1 MSETR
6 KTFPTIFIPIDA
18 WGEQVIENVRQSTR
32 LFERE
37 LLHQKWIGFS
47 RTISADSSLDDWL
60 PILQE
65 LQNSLTKDGQDSYEQ
80 AFPQNPLAQIIVV
93 GSLST
98 AGAESTAQTLLA
110 IR

>member
-47 RTISADSSLDDWL
+47 RTISADSSLDGDFKCL
-60 PILQE
+60 FRNNFL
-65 LQNSLTKDGQDSYEQ
+65 
-80 AFPQNPLAQIIVV
+80 
-93 GSLST
+93 
-98 AGAESTAQTLLA
+98 
-110 IR
+110 